1 MAEMKPETKIER
13 LVTKMKPL
21 ADWYEK
27 NKPDCGVIRILP
39 DELKLL
45 SDNPGPALQQ
55 GFFVRG
61 EVITWR
67 KFEVRSA

>member
-21 ADWYEK
+21 ADWFEK
-27 NKPDCGVIRILP
+27 NKPDVGVIRITP

-45 SDNPGPALQQ
+45 SDNPEAAVGH
-55 GFFVRG
+55 GVFVSNGR
-61 EVITWR
+61 VKWR
-67 KFEVRSA
+67 KFEIKSA